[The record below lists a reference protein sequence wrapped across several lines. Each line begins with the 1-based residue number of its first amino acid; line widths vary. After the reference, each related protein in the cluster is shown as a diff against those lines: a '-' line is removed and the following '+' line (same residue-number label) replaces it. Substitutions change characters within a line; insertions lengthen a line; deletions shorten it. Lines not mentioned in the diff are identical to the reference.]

1 MTTTTLTVPATA
13 TTVLASEVAELT
25 AIGLYLVYAAVAIA
39 LVVYL
44 ARTLRA
50 NGVVFLHNVFDDENL
65 ANSVNHLL
73 VVGFYLLNLGYAF
86 LLYQLQPSYASVT
99 EAFNQLI
106 VKLGWLLLSLGVIH
120 LFNMLVFW
128 RIRNHR
134 ASRLHPPAAPL
145 AHFAPPA
152 PLTSNAFTG
161 PAPGNTGLGNTGLGT
176 TATPMPHPPG

>member
-1 MTTTTLTVPATA
+1 MTTTTLTIPTPASTA
-13 TTVLASEVAELT
+13 ATGAKPPAAAIPLASEVAELT

-50 NGVVFLHNVFDDENL
+50 NGAVFLQNVFDDENL
-65 ANSVNHLL
+65 AGSVNHLL

-120 LFNMLVFW
+120 LFNMMVFW

-134 ASRLHPPAAPL
+134 SSALHGPAAPL
-145 AHFAPPA
+145 PHFPPPAPPA
-152 PLTSNAFTG
+152 PLSSNAYAG
-161 PAPGNTGLGNTGLGT
+161 
-176 TATPMPHPPG
+176 PMPHPPG